1 MRRNGSWEDLQARS
15 GTDSLSKMYSSA
27 IIAGLFGLYQMTSG
41 VVLPA
46 RAEEPAGFVVSL
58 LASDYFPHSKGD
70 LSPFDIDAY
79 FANYDDDTKSWLT
92 ALDPHTGATDEEKA
106 RMLTEAA
113 YAKKFDENDP
123 DMAEDVQ
130 SLLAAVAGNPTTAL
144 TKRSNFLT
152 DSSHAVVWSACAA
165 FFSCI
170 SGTTCTFDLQVNK
183 APRSHCEQ
191 HGGSNCCI
199 SWSTYNVRVGFFS
212 TTWTACNNEV
222 QAEHKTSASC
232 EGYGS
237 GDQGGDVCL
246 SNRASGCT

>member
-1 MRRNGSWEDLQARS
+1 
-15 GTDSLSKMYSSA
+15 MYTPA
-27 IIAGLFGLYQMTSG
+27 IIAGLLLTLSQISSG
-41 VVLPA
+41 AALPA
-46 RAEEPAGFVVSL
+46 PATEASDFVVSHV
-58 LASDYFPHSKGD
+58 ASEYFPHSKGD
-70 LSPFDIDAY
+70 LSPFDIDVR
-79 FANYDDDTKSWLT
+79 FANYDTDTKSWLT
-92 ALDPHTGATDEEKA
+92 GLDPHSGSTDEEKA

-113 YAKKFDENDP
+113 YARKYDDNDV
-123 DMAEDVQ
+123 DMNEDVQ
-130 SLLAAVAGNPTTAL
+130 SLLAAVAGNATTTLA
-144 TKRSNFLT
+144 KRSNFVT
-152 DSSHAVVWSACAA
+152 DSRHAVIWSACAS

-170 SGTTCTFDLQVNK
+170 SGTTCSFDLQTNK

-222 QAEHKTSASC
+222 QAEHKTKASC

-246 SNRASGCT
+246 SDRANGCT